1 MIVLFSEKKKFN
13 HIEKENPEVLE
24 AIGKKR
30 RKSTVKSSFDE
41 DDDFSPTVKEK
52 ERREREKR
60 KEAAKRVQEGDFL
73 ANINERTKAFESRKN
88 QLITKI
94 LDTDEVCGTRSF
106 LVVINMDQEAAY
118 YHGDPTLVSAFFTKS
133 ISRYSPR
140 TSSFM
145 KISSNFVKFDH

>member
-1 MIVLFSEKKKFN
+1 MSNISEKKKFN
-13 HIEKENPEVLE
+13 HIERENPEVLE

-94 LDTDEVCGTRSF
+94 LDTDGVCGTRSF

-118 YHGDPTLVSAFFTKS
+118 YHGDPTLVSVFFTKS
-133 ISRYSPR
+133 ISR
-140 TSSFM
+140 
-145 KISSNFVKFDH
+145 